1 MRSLLRRVDYKWIAL
16 SNTTLGGL
24 MAAMNAS
31 IILIALPAI
40 FRGIAVNPLDPA
52 EIGYLL
58 WMLLGYMVVTA
69 VFLVTFGRISD
80 IYGRV
85 RLYNAGFAV
94 FTLGSIGLGLVTGHG
109 NGAALYLI
117 LMRLVQG
124 IGGGFLMANSAAI
137 LTDAFPSNERGMALG
152 VNQIA
157 AIGGSLGGLLLGG
170 VLAAVDWRLVFLVSV
185 PFGLI
190 GTVWA
195 YLMLREI
202 SRPQRNQRIDYAGNV
217 TFALALTL
225 LLTGITYGIM
235 PYGSAPTGWGSPTVV
250 ICLAAGALALAVF
263 VLVELRVPQP
273 MFRLQ
278 LFSLRPFLFGNVSS
292 FIASLARGGLQ
303 FMLVIWLQGIWLPIH
318 GFTFEQTPLWA
329 AIYMIPLMAGFLFSG
344 PLSGTFS
351 DRWGAR
357 GLTTAG
363 LAVMVVGFVGL
374 NTLPTDFTY
383 GPFAVLLL
391 LLGIGMGMFSSPNTA
406 SIMNAVP
413 ADQRGACSGMT
424 MTVQN
429 SATMFSMGLFFSV
442 VIAGLAATLP
452 GALGTGL
459 SAAGLPAVLVHRI
472 AGLPPTAALFAAFLG
487 YNPMGTL
494 LPAAALGQLPAA
506 ARASLLS
513 THYFPSL
520 MAQPFTDGLHTAF
533 WMAAV
538 LLVGATV
545 ASALRGKRYVHEEM
559 AGTGGAAAGAGVPPL
574 PVAAAGGHGGDGP
587 AGA

>member
-1 MRSLLRRVDYKWIAL
+1 MSRVLRRADYKWIAL

-40 FRGIAVNPLDPA
+40 FRGIGVNPLDPA

-94 FTLGSIGLGLVTGHG
+94 FTLGSIGLSLVSGHG

-124 IGGGFLMANSAAI
+124 VGGGFLMANSAAI
-137 LTDAFPSNERGMALG
+137 LTDAFPSYERGMALG

-157 AIGGSLGGLLLGG
+157 AIGGSLAGLLLGG

-185 PFGLI
+185 PFGVI
-190 GTVWA
+190 GTIWA
-195 YLMLREI
+195 YLMLKEI
-202 SRPQRNQRIDYAGNV
+202 SSPQRDQRIDYVGNV
-217 TFALALTL
+217 TFAVALTL
-225 LLTGITYGIM
+225 LLVGITYGIM
-235 PYGSAPTGWGSPTVV
+235 PYGHSATGWGSPTVV
-250 ICLAAGALALAVF
+250 ASLIAGVLALVAF
-263 VLVELRVPQP
+263 LVLEARVPQP
-273 MFRLQ
+273 MFHLD
-278 LFSLRPFLFGNVSS
+278 LFKLRPFLFGNVSS
-292 FIASLARGGLQ
+292 FIAALARGGLQ

-318 GFTFEQTPLWA
+318 GFSFEETPLWA
-329 AIYMIPLMAGFLFSG
+329 AIYMIPLMAGFLVAG

-357 GLTTAG
+357 GLATAG
-363 LAVMVVGFVGL
+363 LGVMVVGFVGL
-374 NTLPTDFTY
+374 NLLPTNFSY
-383 GPFAVLLL
+383 GPFAIWLG
-391 LLGIGMGMFSSPNTA
+391 LLGVGMGMFSSPNTA

-413 ADQRGACSGMT
+413 ANQRGASSGMT

-429 SATMFSMGLFFSV
+429 AATMFSMGLFFSV
-442 VIAGLAATLP
+442 VIAGLAAKLP
-452 GALGTGL
+452 SALGSGL
-459 SAAGLPAVLVHRI
+459 TAAGLPAAIAQKI

-494 LPAAALGQLPAA
+494 LPATVLNQLPAA
-506 ARASLLS
+506 ARANLLS
-513 THYFPSL
+513 THFFPSL
-520 MAQPFTDGLHTAF
+520 MAQPFTDGLHAAF
-533 WMAAV
+533 WMSAV
-538 LLVGATV
+538 LLIGAVV
-545 ASALRGKRYVHEEM
+545 ASAMRGGRYVHDEAPER
-559 AGTGGAAAGAGVPPL
+559 AAVRDGARLQPATASDGGE
-574 PVAAAGGHGGDGP
+574 GP
-587 AGA
+587 SHL

>member
-1 MRSLLRRVDYKWIAL
+1 MSRVLRNAHYKWIAL

-40 FRGIAVNPLDPA
+40 FRGIGVNPLEPA

-94 FTLGSIGLGLVTGHG
+94 FTLGSVGLSLVSGKG

-124 IGGGFLMANSAAI
+124 VGGGFLMANSAAI
-137 LTDAFPSNERGMALG
+137 LTDAFPSHERGMALG

-157 AIGGSLGGLLLGG
+157 AIGGSLAGLLLGG
-170 VLAAVDWRLVFLVSV
+170 VLAAVNWRLVFLVSV

-202 SRPQRNQRIDYAGNV
+202 SRPQRGQRIDYVGNV

-235 PYGSAPTGWGSPTVV
+235 PYGGSPTGWGSPTV
-250 ICLAAGALALAVF
+250 IACLVTGSLALAAF
-263 VLVELRVPQP
+263 LVVEARVPQP
-273 MFRLQ
+273 MFRLS
-278 LFSLRPFLFGNVSS
+278 LFRLRPFLYGNVSG
-292 FIASLARGGLQ
+292 FIAALARGGLQ

-318 GFTFEQTPLWA
+318 GFNFEDTPLWA
-329 AIYMIPLMAGFLFSG
+329 AIYMIPLMVGFLVAG

-357 GLTTAG
+357 GLATGG
-363 LAVMVVGFVGL
+363 LAVMIAGFVGL
-374 NTLPTDFTY
+374 NLLPTDFTY
-383 GPFAVLLL
+383 GPFAFWLA

-413 ADQRGACSGMT
+413 ASQRGASSGMT

-429 SATMFSMGLFFSV
+429 SANMFSMGLFFSV
-442 VIAGLAATLP
+442 VIGGLARNLP
-452 GALGTGL
+452 AALGTGL
-459 SAAGLPAVLVHRI
+459 TAAGLPATLAHKI
-472 AGLPPTAALFAAFLG
+472 ASLPPTAALFAAFLG

-494 LPAAALGQLPAA
+494 LPASALSQLPAP
-506 ARASLLS
+506 ARANLLS
-513 THYFPSL
+513 THFFPSL
-520 MAQPFTDGLHTAF
+520 MAQPFTDALHAAF
-533 WMAAV
+533 WMSAA
-538 LLVGATV
+538 LLVVAV
-545 ASALRGKRYVHEEM
+545 AASALRGQRYVHEEEAETELVA
-559 AGTGGAAAGAGVPPL
+559 AGPRWGAATAGQGAEGAGEP
-574 PVAAAGGHGGDGP
+574 
-587 AGA
+587 

>member
-1 MRSLLRRVDYKWIAL
+1 MLSRVDYKWIAL

-31 IILIALPAI
+31 IILIALPGI

-94 FTLGSIGLGLVTGHG
+94 FTLGSVGLSLVGGHG

-124 IGGGFLMANSAAI
+124 VGGGFLMANSAAI

-157 AIGGSLGGLLLGG
+157 AIGGSLAGLLLGG
-170 VLAAVDWRLVFLVSV
+170 VLATVDWRLVFLVSV

-195 YLMLREI
+195 YLMLKEI
-202 SRPQRNQRIDYAGNV
+202 SVPQRNQRIDYLGTA

-225 LLTGITYGIM
+225 LLVGITYGIM
-235 PYGSAPTGWGSPTVV
+235 PYGSSPTGWGSPTVI
-250 ICLAAGALALAVF
+250 ICLVAGAVALAGF
-263 VLVELRVPQP
+263 VVVELRVPQP

-278 LFSLRPFLFGNVSS
+278 LFALRPFLFGNVSS
-292 FIASLARGGLQ
+292 FIAALARGGLQ

-318 GFTFEQTPLWA
+318 GFNFAQTPLWA
-329 AIYMIPLMAGFLFSG
+329 AIYMIPLMVGFLIAG

-357 GLTTAG
+357 GLATSG
-363 LAVMVVGFVGL
+363 VAVMVAGFVGL
-374 NTLPTDFTY
+374 NTLPTNFTY
-383 GPFAVLLL
+383 GPFALLL

-413 ADQRGACSGMT
+413 ADQRGASSGMT

-442 VIAGLAATLP
+442 VIGGLAATLP

-459 SAAGLPAVLVHRI
+459 SAAGLPAALAHRI

-487 YNPMGTL
+487 YNPMATL
-494 LPAAALGQLPAA
+494 LPAAALNQLPAA
-506 ARASLLS
+506 ARSNLLS

-533 WMAAV
+533 WMAAA
-538 LLVGATV
+538 LLVGAVV
-545 ASALRGKRYVHEEM
+545 ASALRGGRYVHEE
-559 AGTGGAAAGAGVPPL
+559 AQGRGRGAVPAAASLQV
-574 PVAAAGGHGGDGP
+574 AAGGQGGEGP
-587 AGA
+587 RG